1 MCLTGLGIGAMTFL
15 VNILLKKQKKPK
27 KKTQNPKP
35 KQTKQETP
43 NKQTKQKTQKESENL
58 ASPEYL
64 FSG

>member
-1 MCLTGLGIGAMTFL
+1 MPYWVRDRSYDISSQHIIEKTKET
-15 VNILLKKQKKPK
+15 KKNPP
-27 KKTQNPKP
+27 NPKP